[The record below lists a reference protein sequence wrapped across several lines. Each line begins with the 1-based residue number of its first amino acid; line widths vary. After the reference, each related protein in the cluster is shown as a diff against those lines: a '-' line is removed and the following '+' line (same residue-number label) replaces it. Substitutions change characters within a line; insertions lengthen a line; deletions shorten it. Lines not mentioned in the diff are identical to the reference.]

1 MEGRQ
6 NVLLRLKLQKQQNN
20 MKDKM
25 YKLIKV
31 ADVRLNMNKFER
43 GEISYT
49 RAVELINE
57 AANKEMQIILKRTSP
72 ACL

>member
-1 MEGRQ
+1 
-6 NVLLRLKLQKQQNN
+6 

-31 ADVRLNMNKFER
+31 ADVRLCMDKFER

-57 AANKEMQIILKRTSP
+57 AANKKMQIILKRASP

>member
-1 MEGRQ
+1 MH
-6 NVLLRLKLQKQQNN
+6 KLV
-20 MKDKM
+20 
-25 YKLIKV
+25 KV
-31 ADVRLNMNKFER
+31 ADVRLCMDKFER

-57 AANKEMQIILKRTSP
+57 AANKRMQIILKRTSP